1 MTAQATAT
9 VHPSADVH
17 PEARLAPGVRIGP
30 GVVVEADVEVG
41 PGSELLV
48 GTVLHDGSRV
58 GARCR
63 LGPYAVVGG
72 PPMDSHFAGETSLA
86 VIEDDVTAREF
97 VTVHRATGEGA
108 RTTVGA
114 GSLLMSYVHVSHNTR
129 VGRGCVLTTA
139 VQLGG
144 HSEIGHHAVLGSNAL
159 IHQFC
164 RVGEYAMV
172 GGASAGNM
180 DVLPFIMARGNPA
193 RHYRLNR
200 VGLARHGIDGER
212 YRALEQA
219 VRALRRRDRT
229 RLDELARGSADVRR
243 LVEFADSSQRGVARF
258 AAGD

>member
-1 MTAQATAT
+1 MTARAIATI
-9 VHPSADVH
+9 HPSAHLH
-17 PEARLAPGVRIGP
+17 PEARLAPDVRVGP

-41 PGSELLV
+41 AGTELLA
-48 GTVLHDGSRV
+48 GTVLHDGSRI
-58 GARCR
+58 GQRCR

-72 PPMDSHFAGETSLA
+72 LPMDSHFAGERTLA
-86 VIEDDVTAREF
+86 VIEDDVTVREF
-97 VTVHRATGEGA
+97 VTVHRATGEGT

-114 GSLLMSYVHVSHNTR
+114 GTLLMSYVHVSHNTS
-129 VGRGCVLTTA
+129 VGRACVLTTA

-144 HSEIGHHAVLGSNAL
+144 HSEIGDHAVLGSNAL

-180 DVLPFIMARGNPA
+180 DVLPFTMARGNPA

-200 VGLARHGIDGER
+200 VGLGRNGIDGER

-219 VRALRRRDRT
+219 VRALRRRDRA
-229 RLDELARGSADVRR
+229 RLLELAEGSADVRR
-243 LVEFADSSQRGVARF
+243 LLEFADASRRGVARF
-258 AAGD
+258 AGGG

>member
-1 MTAQATAT
+1 MTAEATAT
-9 VHPSADVH
+9 VHPSAHVH
-17 PEARLAPGVRIGP
+17 PDARLAADVRVGP

-41 PGSELLV
+41 AGSELLA

-58 GARCR
+58 GQRCR
-63 LGPYAVVGG
+63 VGPYAVVGG
-72 PPMDSHFAGETSLA
+72 LPMDSHFAGEGTLA
-86 VIEDDVTAREF
+86 VIEDDVTVREF
-97 VTVHRATGEGA
+97 VTVHRATGPGA
-108 RTTVGA
+108 QTTVGA
-114 GSLLMSYVHVSHNTR
+114 GTLLMSYAHVSHNTR

-144 HSEIGHHAVLGSNAL
+144 HSEIGDHAVLGSNAL

-180 DVLPFIMARGNPA
+180 DVLPFTMARGNPA

-200 VGLARHGIDGER
+200 VGLLRHGIEGER

-219 VRALRRRDRT
+219 VRALRRRDRS
-229 RLDELARGSADVRR
+229 RLDELADGSADVRR
-243 LVEFADSSQRGVARF
+243 LLDFADDSKRGVARF
-258 AAGD
+258 AVGG